1 MDPKIQIKLFEKIC
15 KRHIEGD
22 YILDVSTF
30 KERDIRDYLYKLYRG
45 GLIQLAR
52 HEDKFGFALSQIGLE
67 TPDFLTMSDYGQQ
80 DNTDIIYLS
89 KKEFFQQQEEWLN
102 KEFDYLLKT
111 FDLDWEHSV
120 ELITGNDLCSYPIFK
135 LIRPKIGSYE
145 YILFDNKWF
154 LKAPQFRDVLN
165 LSNRNLPQTMQEG
178 ISIITQ
184 HSHLTQMYDKNRVLT
199 ILDTARGTRADF
211 VLCEMTEK
219 IIPIMEE
226 TKRIEVSDV
235 WIESKIP
242 NFYW

>member
-1 MDPKIQIKLFEKIC
+1 MDSKTQIKLFKKIC
-15 KRHIEGD
+15 QRHIEGD
-22 YILDVSTF
+22 YIFDVSTF

-52 HEDKFGFALSQIGLE
+52 HENKFGFALSQIGLE

-111 FDLDWEHSV
+111 FNLDWEHSV
-120 ELITGNDLCSYPIFK
+120 ELIIGSDLCSYPIFK
-135 LIRPKIGSYE
+135 LVRPKIGSYE

-165 LSNRNLPQTMQEG
+165 LTARNLPQTMQEG

-184 HSHLTQMYDKNRVLT
+184 HSHLTQIYDKDRVLT
-199 ILDTARGTRADF
+199 ILDTARGARADF
-211 VLCEMTEK
+211 ILCEMTEK

-226 TKRIEVSDV
+226 AKRIEVSDV
-235 WIESKIP
+235 WIEPKIP

>member
-1 MDPKIQIKLFEKIC
+1 MDSATQNKLFRRIC

-22 YILDVSTF
+22 YIFDVSTF
-30 KERDIRDYLYKLYRG
+30 KEKDIKSYLYKLYHSKI
-45 GLIQLAR
+45 IQLAR
-52 HEDKFGFALSQIGLE
+52 HEDKFGFALSEIGLE
-67 TPDFLTMSDYGQQ
+67 TPDFLIMSNYERQ
-80 DNTDIIYLS
+80 NNDIIYLS
-89 KKEFFQQQEEWLN
+89 EKEFFNQHEEWLN
-102 KEFDYLLKT
+102 KEFDYLLRT

-120 ELITGNDLCSYPIFK
+120 ELIIGSDLCSYPIFK
-135 LIRPKIGSYE
+135 LVRPKIGSYE

-178 ISIITQ
+178 VSIITQ

-235 WIESKIP
+235 WIEPKIP